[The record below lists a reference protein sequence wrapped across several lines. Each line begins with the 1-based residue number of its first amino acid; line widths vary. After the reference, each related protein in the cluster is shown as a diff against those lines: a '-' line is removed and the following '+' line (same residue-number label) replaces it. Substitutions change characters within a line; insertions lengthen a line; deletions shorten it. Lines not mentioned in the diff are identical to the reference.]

1 MRLLVLTI
9 ILTTFVQATIP
20 AEVPDAKGEELYR
33 EFCSKC
39 HGSNLEGGN
48 APSLVD
54 GIWMYGLDKIRNI
67 TFGIAQQGMPAFGD
81 ALSKDQ
87 IEAISRFIDESAHSL
102 GAARPPIPDTLYTY
116 DYDILVQ
123 KWVEGLEIP
132 WAIAFVD
139 STTTLIT
146 ERTGRLRIVQYG
158 VLSPKAVENTP
169 AVIAQSQG
177 GLMDVAIDPDH
188 GQNGWVYL
196 AYSHALVDTSQTRPP
211 AMTRIARG
219 RIREGKWHDH
229 EVIYDAPNDTYQST
243 RHHYGSRIVFDSSGN
258 LYFSVGDRGRS
269 GEAQDLSKPNGKIH
283 RILPDGNIPTDNP
296 FTADVE
302 ALTTIFSYGHRNPQ
316 GLAVHPVTGEVW
328 SAEHGPMGGDEINI
342 VRRGDNYGWPKI
354 TYGRNYNGT
363 LVSQHERLPG
373 MVQPVLFW
381 RPSIAVCAVEFY
393 QGRSF
398 GKWEN
403 RLLVSALA
411 YEEVRLLAIE
421 NNRVIHQE
429 VILKNAGRV
438 RDVTNGPDGAIYVV
452 LNSPGTVL
460 RLTPIVEDDGF

>member
-1 MRLLVLTI
+1 MYDRYTLDI
-9 ILTTFVQATIP
+9 G
-20 AEVPDAKGEELYR
+20 AE
-33 EFCSKC
+33 
-39 HGSNLEGGN
+39 
-48 APSLVD
+48 
-54 GIWMYGLDKIRNI
+54 
-67 TFGIAQQGMPAFGD
+67 
-81 ALSKDQ
+81 
-87 IEAISRFIDESAHSL
+87 
-102 GAARPPIPDTLYTY
+102 
-116 DYDILVQ
+116 
-123 KWVEGLEIP
+123 
-132 WAIAFVD
+132 
-139 STTTLIT
+139 
-146 ERTGRLRIVQYG
+146 RI
-158 VLSPKAVENTP
+158 
-169 AVIAQSQG
+169 
-177 GLMDVAIDPDH
+177 
-188 GQNGWVYL
+188 
-196 AYSHALVDTSQTRPP
+196 
-211 AMTRIARG
+211 
-219 RIREGKWHDH
+219 
-229 EVIYDAPNDTYQST
+229 
-243 RHHYGSRIVFDSSGN
+243 
-258 LYFSVGDRGRS
+258 
-269 GEAQDLSKPNGKIH
+269 
-283 RILPDGNIPTDNP
+283 
-296 FTADVE
+296 
-302 ALTTIFSYGHRNPQ
+302 
-316 GLAVHPVTGEVW
+316 GEVW
-328 SAEHGPMGGDEINI
+328 SAEHGPMGGDEINN